1 MLLRLSISFCLLL
14 VGGCM
19 SLPFFSPSQP
29 DFGHLNLTVQTIIKY
44 YEGLAHLFNNSRTLE
59 LFGDMLPLDS
69 EVYMNASQLITSK
82 GYPCEVHTVLTEDG
96 FYLEMQRI
104 PHGIKDND
112 MKKVRPVVFLQHGVL
127 GSSTNFLTNLA
138 NESLAYLLADAG
150 YDVWLG
156 NSRGTTYGLH
166 HTLYPT
172 SSDMFWRW
180 SFDHMAAFDLPASLD
195 YVTKVTGQ
203 EKMYY
208 VAHSQ
213 GSLIGFL
220 AFSENQTLAN
230 KIKLMVALGPVYT
243 VGHITSSVRFA
254 TVIDDKILF
263 DIFGRKS
270 FLPENIIIT
279 TLAKTVCRCR
289 RLNFLCQDA
298 IRIVAKFDDRNMN
311 SSRIP
316 VYLTHSPAGTS
327 TQNMAHFAQ
336 YGTKADNL
344 LHYGHP
350 TPPAYNVSKLQIP
363 VALYSGGR
371 DSLADPKD
379 VSLLAKLLKTNVTHV
394 VIPQWAH
401 LEFVWATDGW
411 DTMYKQM
418 IELLRKY

>member
-1 MLLRLSISFCLLL
+1 MI
-14 VGGCM
+14 
-19 SLPFFSPSQP
+19 
-29 DFGHLNLTVQTIIKY
+29 
-44 YEGLAHLFNNSRTLE
+44 
-59 LFGDMLPLDS
+59 PLDP

-82 GYPCEVHTVLTEDG
+82 GYPCEDHTVLTEDG

-104 PHGIKDND
+104 PHGIKNQDT
-112 MKKVRPVVFLQHGVL
+112 KKVRPVVFLQHGVL

-138 NESLAYLLADAG
+138 NESLAFILADAG

-156 NSRGTTYGLH
+156 NSRGNTYGRRH
-166 HTLYPT
+166 ILYPT
-172 SSDMFWRW
+172 SSAMFWRW

-195 YVTKVTGQ
+195 YVTNVTGQ
-203 EKMYY
+203 EKLYY

-220 AFSENQTLAN
+220 AFSENQTLAK

-254 TVIDDKILF
+254 TIIDDKVLF
-263 DIFGRKS
+263 NIFGRKS
-270 FLPENIIIT
+270 FLPENLIIST
-279 TLAKTVCRCR
+279 VAKTVCRAR
-289 RLNFLCQDA
+289 RLNFLCKEA
-298 IRIVAKFDDRNMN
+298 IRIVANFDNQYMN

-336 YGTKADNL
+336 LVRSKDCKKYDYGTQAENL

-350 TPPAYNVSKLQIP
+350 TPPAYNVSKLKIP

-371 DSLADPKD
+371 DNLADPKD
-379 VSLLAKLLKTNVTHV
+379 VALLVKKLKTKVTHV
-394 VIPQWAH
+394 VIPKWAH
-401 LEFVWATDGW
+401 LEFVWAVDGW

-418 IELLRKY
+418 IDLLRKY